1 MNTPR
6 NLTISHLKVDSY
18 LTPNTYSPNLYQARI
33 RIFYTTLL
41 RPGPMNIT
49 IQMRDLFTTSHIS
62 NSLAGT
68 LFDKQV
74 LIILPPQQSCFREI
88 FSFNTPIYKVYQAG
102 SIYSLPLLAAV
113 STLLLLWHNWE
124 SLPIRLLCRL
134 G

>member
-1 MNTPR
+1 
-6 NLTISHLKVDSY
+6 
-18 LTPNTYSPNLYQARI
+18 
-33 RIFYTTLL
+33 
-41 RPGPMNIT
+41 MNIT
-49 IQMRDLFTTSHIS
+49 IQKRDLFTTSHIS

-113 STLLLLWHNWE
+113 SALLLLWHNWE